1 MALPIDPLNNNLL
14 NFIPQSKLIQTCPE
28 GKRMIW
34 NQIMLSKYAQGC
46 LIREYLRQERHLY
59 ETPSSVV
66 FDQPFYE
73 QPTATLQIS
82 FFLCYIFTIFALEIL
97 LCNNVHPL
105 LPQNLSHTL
114 LFIILFSWFFF
125 IQTDLSYIIFAIC
138 VILFLPLIYPLF
150 LSLVIKLLS
159 KLCEEGMMYHN
170 KIMLYESYN
179 MIYMLQLSQG

>member
-1 MALPIDPLNNNLL
+1 MRLLPVWY
-14 NFIPQSKLIQTCPE
+14 LINPFTS
-28 GKRMIW
+28 
-34 NQIMLSKYAQGC
+34 NQ
-46 LIREYLRQERHLY
+46 LR
-59 ETPSSVV
+59 
-66 FDQPFYE
+66 PFK
-73 QPTATLQIS
+73 S
-82 FFLCYIFTIFALEIL
+82 HFFLCYIFTIFALEIL

-105 LPQNLSHTL
+105 LPQNLSHNL
-114 LFIILFSWFFF
+114 LFIILFSWFHF

-179 MIYMLQLSQG
+179 MIYMLQ